1 MTALFRFF
9 SRWPLWLLHPFG
21 AVLGWVVFALS
32 PTYRRRFLAN
42 SALAGYSFSEVRA
55 AVAHAGRMAA
65 ELPRLWFGRPTPL
78 QWEGSS
84 CVDSAYS
91 RGRGIV
97 FLTPHL
103 GCFEVTAQGVAQRY
117 SAVHGPLL
125 VLYRPARQQAMAEV
139 LEGARERP
147 GLETAPTTLSGVRQ
161 MIKALRAGRA
171 VGLLPDQVPPEGMG
185 QWAPFFG
192 QAAYTMTLGARL
204 AVQTG
209 ATVLLVWGERLPWGR
224 GFCLRFSELEQ
235 PLSDNQEQAVV
246 QINQEMERLIRE
258 CPQQY
263 LWGYGRYKQPRRD
276 PVREI

>member
-103 GCFEVTAQGVAQRY
+103 GCFEVTAQGVAQR
-117 SAVHGPLL
+117 
-125 VLYRPARQQAMAEV
+125 
-139 LEGARERP
+139 
-147 GLETAPTTLSGVRQ
+147 
-161 MIKALRAGRA
+161 
-171 VGLLPDQVPPEGMG
+171 
-185 QWAPFFG
+185 
-192 QAAYTMTLGARL
+192 
-204 AVQTG
+204 
-209 ATVLLVWGERLPWGR
+209 
-224 GFCLRFSELEQ
+224 
-235 PLSDNQEQAVV
+235 
-246 QINQEMERLIRE
+246 
-258 CPQQY
+258 
-263 LWGYGRYKQPRRD
+263 
-276 PVREI
+276 